1 MLLYGFVKFKLNH
14 FQETIYHFTIFNPP
28 PPLPLAKIFWKPYGL
43 SAKTKYTQA
52 SLYLTPFS
60 ANRRR
65 PKTSKYFW
73 KGHLLQN
80 KNKTTNKQGPFH
92 SIISIKNCKKQDPF
106 IQQCFCYP
114 VYCFDCSSKTFQWV
128 SFAASNIVSRNGSL
142 HCTVA
147 INHDAI

>member
-1 MLLYGFVKFKLNH
+1 MLLYGFVKFKLNQ

-28 PPLPLAKIFWKPYGL
+28 PPLPLAKINVLKALRVKCKNKIHP
-43 SAKTKYTQA
+43 S

-80 KNKTTNKQGPFH
+80 KNKTTNKQGPYY
-92 SIISIKNCKKQDPF
+92 SIISIKNCKK
-106 IQQCFCYP
+106 
-114 VYCFDCSSKTFQWV
+114 KTRPLSFNNV
-128 SFAASNIVSRNGSL
+128 SATLFTVLIVPLKLFSGCRL
-142 HCTVA
+142 QHQ
-147 INHDAI
+147 I